1 MSLLAAAAAAVAV
14 ALLFG
19 GAATRSERSRFGGMT
34 GSARP
39 ELPRGALVGIAAV
52 GVTGL
57 LVYADGRALVLGLI
71 LLGAVLGA
79 GRLVAAAHR
88 RRATVRREERV
99 LEVCEALAGELRSG
113 QPPTVA
119 LHSCAAVWPEF
130 GPVAA
135 AARLDVDVPDA
146 LRKLG
151 ERPGAGGLRLVA
163 SAWHVSQTSGAALTV
178 ALTRV
183 AESARQQQATRR
195 IVASELASTQATAR
209 LVAGLPVVALLMG
222 SGSGGDPWRFLLS
235 HPVGL
240 TCLAGGLVLIFL
252 GLSWIERLASTALG

>member
-34 GSARP
+34 GSTRP
-39 ELPRGALVGIAAV
+39 GPPRGALIGVTAV
-52 GVTGL
+52 GAAGL
-57 LVYADGRALVLGLI
+57 VFYADGRALALGMI

-79 GRLVAAAHR
+79 GRLAAAAHR
-88 RRATVRREERV
+88 RRSTVRREERV
-99 LEVCEALAGELRSG
+99 LEICEALAGELRSG
-113 QPPTVA
+113 QPPTAA

-130 GPVAA
+130 EPVAA
-135 AARLDVDVPDA
+135 AASFDVDVTDA
-146 LRKLG
+146 LRQLG

-163 SAWHVSQTSGAALTV
+163 SAWHVSRSSGAALTV
-178 ALTRV
+178 ALTQV

-195 IVASELASTQATAR
+195 IVASELASAQATAR

-222 SGSGGDPWRFLLS
+222 GGGDPWRFLLS

-240 TCLAGGLVLIFL
+240 TCLAVGLALIFL
-252 GLSWIERLASTALG
+252 GLTWIERLASTALS